1 MPADQMAMFATS
13 GSIALYID
21 GANLHATAKALGFEI
36 DYKRLLIGFQSHATL
51 LRAFYYTAL
60 IEDSEYSSLRPRL
73 DWLAYNGYSVVTK
86 AGKEFVDDSG
96 RRKVKSNISLDLAV
110 DAMERAP
117 CLDQIVLFSGDGA
130 LRALVKRVQ
139 RCGVRVIVVSSIT
152 TKPLMIADELRRQA
166 DVFVDLVELKS
177 TIERKVV
184 RPSSASI
191 TPS

>member
-13 GSIALYID
+13 GPIALFID

-36 DYKRLLIGFQSHATL
+36 DYKRLLIGFQAATL
-51 LRAFYYTAL
+51 LRPFYYTAVF
-60 IEDSEYSSLRPRL
+60 EDSEYSSLRPRL

-86 AGKEFVDDSG
+86 AGKEFVDDFG
-96 RRKVKSNISLDLAV
+96 RRKVKSSISIDLAV
-110 DAMERAP
+110 DVMERAP

-130 LRALVKRVQ
+130 LRALVERVQ
-139 RCGVRVIVVSSIT
+139 RCGVRVIVVSSIA

-177 TIERKVV
+177 AIERKVV